1 MIVIDTAVCILCQT
15 QFLSKKRNAVPEFDE
30 VRALS
35 NVVLGM
41 VICGGEKR
49 KISVKYCSGRL

>member
-1 MIVIDTAVCILCQT
+1 MRSLNLGTAAI
-15 QFLSKKRNAVPEFDE
+15 
-30 VRALS
+30 ALS

-49 KISVKYCSGRL
+49 KISVNHHYNVLPYK

>member
-15 QFLSKKRNAVPEFDE
+15 QFLSKKRNADLEFD
-30 VRALS
+30 L
-35 NVVLGM
+35 
-41 VICGGEKR
+41 EKR